1 MPTID
6 VRDPTDAQLI
16 AASRFDGVHFLSVLD
31 RHAAAVHR
39 YLGDRLGADVAV
51 AHVGEVFTVAYA
63 SRRHFRAWNE
73 SARPWFLGVAT
84 GVVRKQWRL
93 EQCQLRRIGRGVAPF
108 AEPVADHLQ
117 HLDARDRD
125 VVLLAA
131 WCDLEPAAVAMALD
145 LPSGTVAARLDGL
158 VRHVLAHAQA
168 GAGPTAVP
176 GPGVVA
182 GGLDLIRALR
192 PGGTAPAPD
201 LVAAVRAELQRETGQ
216 PNAPGTRRS
225 TSSVAAEHE
234 QLRRWLAS
242 PGALV
247 ASLRGRGPVPPPS
260 SAAGGP
266 RTDPPTP

>member
-1 MPTID
+1 MPRID

-16 AASRFDGVHFLSVLD
+16 AASRFDGVHFASVLD

-39 YLGDRLGADVAV
+39 YLSDRVGADAAS
-51 AHVGEVFTVAYA
+51 AHVGEVFTAAYA

-73 SARPWFLGVAT
+73 SAGPWFLGVAT
-84 GVVRKQWRL
+84 AIVRKQWRL
-93 EQCQLRRIGRGVAPF
+93 EQRQLRVIGRGVAPF

-125 VVLLAA
+125 VVILVA

-158 VRHVLAHAQA
+158 AGHVLAHAQA
-168 GAGPTAVP
+168 SPARTGAP
-176 GPGVVA
+176 GPSVVA
-182 GGLDLIRALR
+182 DGLDLVRSLR
-192 PGGTAPAPD
+192 PAAVEPEAD
-201 LVAAVRAELQRETGQ
+201 LLAAVRAELQRATGQ
-216 PNAPGTRRS
+216 PTAPGARRS

-242 PGALV
+242 PGAVV
-247 ASLRGRGPVPPPS
+247 ASLRARG
-260 SAAGGP
+260 SA
-266 RTDPPTP
+266 PPTGGA